1 MRAIVL
7 RVFATVV
14 NKITTFTKTR
24 TLGGFFLWRYLTSIA
39 QDVILETS

>member
-1 MRAIVL
+1 MRAIVF

-24 TLGGFFLWRYLTSIA
+24 TLGGFFYGTGRHKIA
-39 QDVILETS
+39 SVLY